1 MSNSNKMSQR
11 AKLIVDRCH
20 HDGQRL
26 CKSFRVKAT
35 GDAEVMYVL
44 EPSGKRVGPKGA
56 QEVIDKGLL
65 KPLDDGLFGGS
76 TAQTWIA

>member
-1 MSNSNKMSQR
+1 MSQR

-20 HDGQRL
+20 DDGQRL
-26 CKSFRVKAT
+26 CKSFRIKTT

-56 QEVIDKGLL
+56 QEAIDTGLL
-65 KPLDDGLFGGS
+65 KALDDGLFGAL